1 MATTIPSHGPLGL
14 PRDRCGALAL
24 RRDRIRL
31 RTVMVDGATVGRI
44 IDVVLDRDARR
55 LCGFAVAC
63 SEGERFLPL
72 AAVAAIGPSGI
83 EVESSLHLVEE
94 IDFYRRDGLSLND
107 LLGRRIAGGHVED
120 VIARLDTGEV
130 EAYVLDSGARAAP

>member
-1 MATTIPSHGPLGL
+1 MATTIPSHRPLGL

-24 RRDRIRL
+24 RRDRVRL
-31 RTVMVDGATVGRI
+31 RTVMADGATVGRI
-44 IDVVLDRDARR
+44 IDVFLDGQGRR
-55 LCGFAVAC
+55 LAGFAVAC

-83 EVESSLHLVEE
+83 EVESALHLIEE

-107 LLGRRIAGGHVED
+107 LLGRRVPGGSIDD
-120 VIARLDTGEV
+120 VIARVDTGDVEAFVLDTGERV
-130 EAYVLDSGARAAP
+130 TP